1 MSVFLTVA
9 LAAATQFQPTCS
21 WDRPGANPYTG
32 STSAAIER
40 YTDIPE
46 QVRRTLKRRMDE
58 HLSDDR
64 VSITRDAIVG
74 KNQYEPAIRD
84 MHFGAA
90 SVCATVTRS
99 KWSEN
104 RQEPGAVYC
113 VGEYCI
119 LVPRICG
126 NISRITRLPAPH
138 AAGTGAAP
146 AAPASAQRDLGDRIN
161 ARDLGLADAPRPK
174 APILT
179 TRPARRA
186 IVPAATSPKYSKQ
199 YSRPKTPTRPWP
211 TAMTTITTAS
221 LAAARA
227 GPRTTMA
234 SMTTTSRP
242 APCRKPTAG
251 PCCWPDWACWACS
264 CAAVASNSGTP
275 ASRSCLPRRL

>member
-161 ARDLGLADAPRPK
+161 ARDLGLADAPPPESTDPDDETSKARDRARGNVTEVFEAIQQAEDANQALADGDDHNHDGQFGRRPGWPK
-174 APILT
+174 DHNGIDDDYFP
-179 TRPARRA
+179 
-186 IVPAATSPKYSKQ
+186 TSPVPEADS
-199 YSRPKTPTRPWP
+199 W
-211 TAMTTITTAS
+211 AML
-221 LAAARA
+221 LA
-227 GPRTTMA
+227 GL
-234 SMTTTSRP
+234 
-242 APCRKPTAG
+242 G
-251 PCCWPDWACWACS
+251 
-264 CAAVASNSGTP
+264 VLG
-275 ASRSCLPRRL
+275 LLLRRRR